1 MRTTPSIERIEAQTF
16 RRQQIAFCILTLFVI
31 AILLLLHTLFAPL
44 LGEPSKAVILV
55 LALGFLLKIWETM
68 WLQGR
73 RQGITAREAH
83 LETAISIVGIFV
95 LAVALAFFTDRDD
108 APYFV
113 LLAIPILQC
122 AYHCGLLATIATIV
136 AAVGT
141 MFAWIQHYFSIHPP
155 ARPTEYLE
163 TGMIAVIFC
172 LTGPLVWFLINQ
184 LKEREA
190 KLHEKVTELEAA
202 REKLVS
208 EEKLAAVGRFAS
220 GIAHEIRN
228 PVAMIASSLATAA
241 YPASDSRE
249 REEMFAIAAR
259 KVKRLESLTTDFLT
273 YARPSAPQRS
283 LMSIGDIVRHIADVT
298 KMRAADRSI
307 EVICQTGEETFAE
320 IDGAQIEGALL
331 NLSLNALD
339 ATPAGGR
346 VKLQIRGDE
355 SMVYLDVENSG
366 RAIPD
371 LNLTRVFE
379 PFFTTKPDGTGLGLA
394 IARGIAVAHGGDL
407 CVSDNRD
414 GAVVFTITVP
424 KSSLEAFSG
433 EASHGKDSDNRR

>member
-259 KVKRLESLTTDFLT
+259 EVKRLESLTTDFLT

>member
-1 MRTTPSIERIEAQTF
+1 M
-16 RRQQIAFCILTLFVI
+16 TLFVI

-259 KVKRLESLTTDFLT
+259 EVKRLESLTTDFLT